1 MFNYF
6 YNILVIFIQFKK
18 IIILKIKNCRSCK
31 NTSLTNLYSL
41 GKHSLTGIF
50 PSTKNS
56 KITKGNLSMI
66 ICNKCKLLQLENNFD
81 ANEMYGDNYGYMSS
95 LNSSMV
101 SHLKLKAL
109 SLKKKYNLKI
119 NNNILD
125 IGSNDGTFLS
135 FFNNKFKLFGCDPT
149 IKKFSK
155 YYRKDINQIP
165 SFFTSKLFKD
175 KKFDLITSISMFYD
189 LPDPLNFAKEIKS
202 ILHNDGVWH
211 IELSYMPMMI
221 KNRSYDTICH
231 EHLEYYSLRSL
242 KYLLDKADLKIINL
256 SFNQINGGSIEVDI
270 AKKKSKLKESKPLIN
285 WVLKSERLNKY
296 NEIKKHKDFFIECQN
311 HKVLLKNL
319 LVTLK
324 KQNKKIIGYGAST
337 KGNVLLQYCNI
348 NSNLLNCISE
358 VNKFKFNKYTP
369 GSNIKIISEKKAK
382 LKNPDY
388 MLVLPW
394 HFKDNILHRE
404 QKFLKNGGKL
414 IFPLPDIE
422 II

>member
-1 MFNYF
+1 
-6 YNILVIFIQFKK
+6 
-18 IIILKIKNCRSCK
+18 LKIKNCRSCK
-31 NTSLTNLYSL
+31 SKSLTNLYSL
-41 GKHSLTGIF
+41 GKQTLTGIF
-50 PSTKNS
+50 PPNKKS

-66 ICNKCKLLQLENNFD
+66 ICNKCKLLQLEHNFD

-95 LNSSMV
+95 LNKSMI
-101 SHLKLKAL
+101 SHLQLKAI
-109 SLKKKYNLKI
+109 NLRKRYKFKI
-119 NNNILD
+119 KNNILD

-155 YYRKDINQIP
+155 YYRKDINQLP
-165 SFFTSKLFKD
+165 FFFSSDLFKNE
-175 KKFDLITSISMFYD
+175 KFNLITSISMFYD
-189 LPDPLNFAKEIKS
+189 LPDPLNFAKEINS
-202 ILHNDGVWH
+202 ILHKNGIWH

-231 EHLEYYSLRSL
+231 EHLEYYSLKSL

-270 AKKKSKLKESKPLIN
+270 VKKKSKYIECKHLIN
-285 WVLKSERLNKY
+285 WVLKSEHLNKY
-296 NEIKKHKDFFIECQN
+296 NEIEKHKQFFKKCQN
-311 HKVLLKNL
+311 HKILLKQL
-319 LVTLK
+319 LLTLK
-324 KQNKKIIGYGAST
+324 KQNKKISEYGAST

-348 NSNLLNCISE
+348 NSKLLDYISE

-369 GSNIKIISEKKAK
+369 GSNIKIISEKEAK
-382 LKNPDY
+382 IKKPDY

-394 HFKDNILHRE
+394 HFKDHILQKE
-404 QKFLKNGGKL
+404 QHFLKNGGKL

-422 II
+422 IV